1 MPTET
6 DPNHWAFGLNPRQ
19 AKFCE
24 EYLVDLNGTQAA
36 IRAGYSPNGRAPA
49 EVAYQNLRKP
59 QIAEAIAKLMALR
72 PGITQTRIV
81 DELALIGFARMGTY
95 ITIQED
101 GSAYVDLAGKTDED
115 LAAIGE
121 LTSEE
126 YTEGRG
132 DDARKVKRVKIKLSD
147 KQAAL
152 ERLAKITG
160 ISKDRHEVTG
170 KDGEP
175 LTPEVGTRDLARA
188 VLDILRTA
196 QMKQDT
202 EE

>member
-72 PGITQTRIV
+72 PGVTQTRIV
-81 DELALIGFARMGTY
+81 DELARIAFANAGDYFEWGPEGVVIRPSETLTEEQRSVITEVSQTITDAGGT
-95 ITIQED
+95 I
-101 GSAYVDLAGKTDED
+101 
-115 LAAIGE
+115 
-121 LTSEE
+121 
-126 YTEGRG
+126 R
-132 DDARKVKRVKIKLSD
+132 IKLSD

-152 ERLAKITG
+152 EKLGKVVG
-160 ISKDRHEVTG
+160 MFKDRHELTG
-170 KDGEP
+170 AGGEP

-196 QMKQDT
+196 QVKQDT